1 VAGSGWR
8 GGVSVEGGSGGV
20 VASSGAVLLLD
31 AEARERIVGATSER
45 RRKHSAGEKNPTGG
59 GRSLLRGGGRES
71 GDAWGIAREREGG
84 LGVAE
89 NGSGGW
95 HRPPDGGHGR
105 RRCHSTAAGSGTRA
119 TDKRDRATAGPGG
132 KRRGVGQARPC
143 DAALTLGSVAQCAR
157 VNSI

>member
-59 GRSLLRGGGRES
+59 GRSLLRGGGQGIGRCVGHSEGERGGPRRS
-71 GDAWGIAREREGG
+71 GKW
-84 LGVAE
+84 LGWLA
-89 NGSGGW
+89 SA
-95 HRPPDGGHGR
+95 PGR
-105 RRCHSTAAGSGTRA
+105 RARA
-119 TDKRDRATAGPGG
+119 
-132 KRRGVGQARPC
+132 
-143 DAALTLGSVAQCAR
+143 AALPQYSGRQRDAR
-157 VNSI
+157 D